1 MKYLLI
7 LVLLITVN
15 CEGQKS
21 NKMNNKDF
29 VQIVKSDLKESDLE
43 TFELVEFGKIRN
55 ESAPMGDFLSRMWT
69 NFGKP
74 ESVMFEGFNYFIK
87 DTKTNVIFSV
97 YFGAS
102 GPGYAAKKNDIE
114 KVKPR
119 IYELE
124 KILDNSKNSD
134 CEEEIETDFG
144 TYLCG
149 AKNGIPYDKEK

>member
-1 MKYLLI
+1 
-7 LVLLITVN
+7 
-15 CEGQKS
+15 
-21 NKMNNKDF
+21 MNNKDF